1 MVVVLKRKLPD
12 SETEFAV
19 NPECVQ
25 WVQPYGEKVCTLRM
39 YDGFDVTILQ
49 PFDQVV
55 RMLND

>member
-1 MVVVLKRKLPD
+1 VLKRKLPD